1 MNKSESGSHSQES
14 FIKKW
19 WWLIVL
25 ISIIS
30 FKGYIY
36 FLWSN
41 IVDQEKE
48 MKSIVQEFSQ
58 ASLQTWNQISY
69 DSIINRL
76 DTFNPSTESLKNQKW
91 TMLKFLRITKE
102 TYLMWQ
108 ELRKEGET
116 ELNDKKSIVA
126 HLEKSELYKT
136 KTEELIKLLNTFPW
150 TDKIT
155 QKTENAEKMYTSV
168 LKYVDADIEFYKYKL
183 SILDHI
189 SINKDWDMEIDNDS
203 MLNKYNELVDKRDFT
218 IDSANKMKEIQGIK

>member
-14 FIKKW
+14 FLKKW

-91 TMLKFLRITKE
+91 TMLKFLAGMKE

-108 ELRKEGET
+108 ELRKDGET
-116 ELNDKKSIVA
+116 ELNDKKSIVT
-126 HLEKSELYKT
+126 HLEKSELYKS
-136 KTEELIKLLNTFPW
+136 KMEELVKLISTFSW
-150 TDKIT
+150 SDKTT
-155 QKTENAEKMYTSV
+155 QKTENAEKMYASV
-168 LKYVDADIEFYKYKL
+168 LKYVDTDIEFYKYKL

-203 MLNKYNELVDKRDFT
+203 MLNKYNELVDKRDST
-218 IDSANKMKEIQGIK
+218 IDSANKMKETQGIK